1 VPELRLE
8 NSIVDERYQVDRCLS
23 HGSYAE
29 IFIARDLTRDGLQ
42 IIIKALN
49 AFLQG
54 TPEPDLERTL
64 IQNFQNEAIAL
75 DKVCHPNI
83 IQRLG
88 HGTASDLEQTPF
100 HYLVLEYMPGGDLLS
115 LCRNRPLGLGET
127 VSYFQQ
133 VSCALAYAHSRQVI
147 HRDVKPNNLLLSED
161 RRVVKIAD
169 FGVARIAT
177 SQSEEITRVGT
188 NLYAPPEHH
197 PDSQTSEL
205 RQSLTPSAD
214 VYSMAKTIFT
224 AMTGLSPREFIREPI
239 TSLPEGLT
247 RQPWGAGL
255 LTILNKATSSEV
267 ESRYQSVNE
276 FWDAFSGLAN
286 KEATAGAIEDDPEAT
301 VVRSRETGKSNS
313 YRVGGVA
320 AVALA
325 NGPERP
331 ADAGPAD
338 TTFATRSGRTDSPG
352 DSSASHLAAQRAER
366 ESVLRQAIPQPIFQP
381 QGAPALDGDRVRLQK
396 ARIVIPLPQP
406 IETSPDREKALPG
419 RPIEEM
425 PAAAAHRQAIGATP
439 GRIAEQSSVKSA
451 TVTPDAAGIERRAEA
466 TKAMTSSASLS
477 LLDRVRRNSRW
488 LAWVRRLFVICMV
501 LALAGFVAGVYLY
514 FANPDG
520 RSSVMDLF
528 HGASYKEGAIA
539 GAPNVYM
546 HSEPDGENV
555 AMLPAGSRI
564 RVLEERNN
572 WARIKVLR
580 WEGTPPADSP
590 DTGWVHRRFIKLD

>member
-29 IFIARDLTRDGLQ
+29 IFIARDLYQDGLQ

-83 IQRLG
+83 IRRLG

-115 LCRNRPLGLGET
+115 LCRNHPLGLEESL
-127 VSYFQQ
+127 SYFEQ
-133 VSCALAYAHSRQVI
+133 VSAALAYAHSRQVI
-147 HRDVKPNNLLLSED
+147 HRDVKPNNLLLSGD
-161 RRVVKIAD
+161 RRVAKIAD
-169 FGVARIAT
+169 FGVARIAA
-177 SQSEEITRVGT
+177 SQSDEITRVGT

-214 VYSMAKTIFT
+214 VYSLAKTIFT
-224 AMTGLSPREFIREPI
+224 AMTGLSPRHFIREPI
-239 TSLPEGLT
+239 SSLPDELT

-255 LTILNKATSSEV
+255 LAVLNKATSTGV
-267 ESRYQSVNE
+267 ESRYQSVGE
-276 FWDAFSGLAN
+276 FWDAFSGLA
-286 KEATAGAIEDDPEAT
+286 ATVRKSGAVGDDPEVT
-301 VVRSRETGKSNS
+301 VVRSREGGRSNL
-313 YRVGGVA
+313 YGAGGIA

-325 NGPERP
+325 TGGDKPVEAGSANGTDKQGLSGTTNRP
-331 ADAGPAD
+331 GHSAGSYEADRLSEQEG
-338 TTFATRSGRTDSPG
+338 G
-352 DSSASHLAAQRAER
+352 
-366 ESVLRQAIPQPIFQP
+366 LRQSIPKPIFHP
-381 QGAPALDGDRVRLQK
+381 QGTAAPAGDRMRPQK

-406 IETSPDREKALPG
+406 IEAGTDQTKAPPG
-419 RPIEEM
+419 RSIEEV
-425 PAAAAHRQAIGATP
+425 PKEIPHRQAVEATP
-439 GRIAEQSSVKSA
+439 GKGTEQSPARLSTA
-451 TVTPDAAGIERRAEA
+451 PDAAPVERRTEA
-466 TKAMTSSASLS
+466 MKSVASPAKLG
-477 LLDRVRRNSRW
+477 LLDRARHNTRW
-488 LAWVRRLFVICMV
+488 LDWVRRLFVICMV

-514 FANPDG
+514 FAKPDG
-520 RSSVMDLF
+520 SVMDVF
-528 HGASYKEGAIA
+528 NGASYRDGAIS
-539 GAPNVYM
+539 GAPNVNI
-546 HSEPDGENV
+546 HSEPDGENI
-555 AMLPAGSRI
+555 AALPAGSRI

-572 WARIKVLR
+572 WTRIKVLH

>member
-29 IFIARDLTRDGLQ
+29 IFIARDLCQDGLQ

-83 IQRLG
+83 IRRLG

-115 LCRNRPLGLGET
+115 LCRSHPLGLEQGI
-127 VSYFQQ
+127 SYFEQI
-133 VSCALAYAHSRQVI
+133 CGALAYAHSRQVI
-147 HRDVKPNNLLLSED
+147 HRDVKPNNLLLSGD
-161 RRVVKIAD
+161 RRIVKIAD
-169 FGVARIAT
+169 FGVARIAA
-177 SQSEEITRVGT
+177 SQSDEITRVGT

-214 VYSMAKTIFT
+214 VYSLAKTIFT
-224 AMTGLSPREFIREPI
+224 AMTGLSPRQFIREPI
-239 TSLPEGLT
+239 SSLPDELT

-255 LTILNKATSSEV
+255 LAILNKATSTEV
-267 ESRYQSVNE
+267 ESRYQSVGE
-276 FWDAFSGLAN
+276 FWDAFSGLA
-286 KEATAGAIEDDPEAT
+286 ATVRKAGAVGDDPEVT
-301 VVRSRETGKSNS
+301 VVRSRE
-313 YRVGGVA
+313 GGRSDLYSAGGIA

-325 NGPERP
+325 TGCYKPP
-331 ADAGPAD
+331 DAGSANGTDMPGLSG
-338 TTFATRSGRTDSPG
+338 TTDRPG
-352 DSSASHLAAQRAER
+352 DSAGSYEEDRLSEQEGG
-366 ESVLRQAIPQPIFQP
+366 LRQSIPQPVFHP
-381 QGAPALDGDRVRLQK
+381 QATAAPAGDRMRPQK

-406 IETSPDREKALPG
+406 IATGPDQAKAPLG
-419 RPIEEM
+419 RSIEEAQKEV
-425 PAAAAHRQAIGATP
+425 PHHQAVGVSP
-439 GRIAEQSSVKSA
+439 GKVSEQSLEQVSTMA
-451 TVTPDAAGIERRAEA
+451 PDAVPVERRAEA
-466 TKAMTSSASLS
+466 IKRTASPAKLG
-477 LLDRVRRNSRW
+477 LLDRARQNTRW
-488 LAWVRRLFVICMV
+488 LDWVRRLFVICMV

-520 RSSVMDLF
+520 HGVMDVF
-528 HGASYKEGAIA
+528 NGASYRDGAIS
-539 GAPNVYM
+539 GAPNVNI
-546 HSEPDGENV
+546 HSEPDGESI
-555 AMLPAGSRI
+555 AILPAGSRI

-572 WARIKVLR
+572 WTRIKVLH
-580 WEGTPPADSP
+580 WEGTPSAESP

>member
-1 VPELRLE
+1 MPTFRQRPRLREWVTGQELWRCLAATTTHCAGAPNQASREDEIRVPELRLE

-115 LCRNRPLGLGET
+115 LCRKRPLGIGET
-127 VSYFQQ
+127 ASYFKQ
-133 VSCALAYAHSRQVI
+133 VSSALAYAHSRQVI

-177 SQSEEITRVGT
+177 SQSDEITRVGT

-239 TSLPEGLT
+239 TSLPEGLA

-276 FWDAFSGLAN
+276 FWDAFSGLAS

-301 VVRSRETGKSNS
+301 VVRSREASRSHPHRGE
-313 YRVGGVA
+313 GVA

-325 NGPERP
+325 NGPEKP
-331 ADAGPAD
+331 ADAGPAG
-338 TTFATRSGRTDSPG
+338 TSFATRSGRTDSPG
-352 DSSASHLAAQRAER
+352 DSSASHLATQRPER
-366 ESVLRQAIPQPIFQP
+366 ESVLRQAIPQPIFHP
-381 QGAPALDGDRVRLQK
+381 QGAPALDGDRLRPQK

-406 IETSPDREKALPG
+406 IETSPSQQKALTQ
-419 RPIEEM
+419 PIDET
-425 PAAAAHRQAIGATP
+425 PAADAHRQGIGATP
-439 GRIAEQSSVKSA
+439 GIVAEQPLA
-451 TVTPDAAGIERRAEA
+451 QPGAAAPAAAAIERRPEA
-466 TKAMTSSASLS
+466 MKPATSPASLG
-477 LLDRVRRNSRW
+477 LLDRVRRNPHW
-488 LAWVRRLFVICMV
+488 LTWLRRLFVICMV

-520 RSSVMDLF
+520 
-528 HGASYKEGAIA
+528 HG
-539 GAPNVYM
+539 
-546 HSEPDGENV
+546 
-555 AMLPAGSRI
+555 
-564 RVLEERNN
+564 
-572 WARIKVLR
+572 
-580 WEGTPPADSP
+580 
-590 DTGWVHRRFIKLD
+590 

>member
-1 VPELRLE
+1 MPELRLE
-8 NSIVDERYQVDRCLS
+8 NSIVDDRYQVDRCLS

-29 IFIARDLTRDGLQ
+29 IFIARDLTQAGQQ

-83 IQRLG
+83 IRRLG

-115 LCRNRPLGLGET
+115 LCRNHPLGLEE
-127 VSYFQQ
+127 SLSHFEQ
-133 VSCALAYAHSRQVI
+133 VSAALAYAHSRQVI
-147 HRDVKPNNLLLSED
+147 HRDVKPNNLLLSGD

-169 FGVARIAT
+169 FGVARIAA
-177 SQSEEITRVGT
+177 SQSDEITRVGT

-214 VYSMAKTIFT
+214 VYSLAKTIFT
-224 AMTGLSPREFIREPI
+224 AMTGLSPRQFIREPI
-239 TSLPEGLT
+239 SSLPDELT
-247 RQPWGAGL
+247 RQPWGTGL
-255 LTILNKATSSEV
+255 LAILNKATSTEV
-267 ESRYQSVNE
+267 ESRYQSVGE
-276 FWDAFSGLAN
+276 FWDAFSGLA
-286 KEATAGAIEDDPEAT
+286 ATVRQAGAVGDDPEVT
-301 VVRSRETGKSNS
+301 VVRSREGGRSNLYS
-313 YRVGGVA
+313 AGGIA

-325 NGPERP
+325 TGGDKPV
-331 ADAGPAD
+331 DAGSANGTNSPGRAGTAD
-338 TTFATRSGRTDSPG
+338 RPG
-352 DSSASHLAAQRAER
+352 DSAGSYEAEQLT
-366 ESVLRQAIPQPIFQP
+366 EQEGERQPIPQPIFHP
-381 QGAPALDGDRVRLQK
+381 QGTAAPAGVRMRPQK

-406 IETSPDREKALPG
+406 IETSPDQGKAPLG
-419 RPIEEM
+419 RSIEEVQKEV
-425 PAAAAHRQAIGATP
+425 PHHQAVGATP
-439 GRIAEQSSVKSA
+439 QKVSEQSLAQLS
-451 TVTPDAAGIERRAEA
+451 TVAPDAAPLERRTEA
-466 TKAMTSSASLS
+466 VKRLTSPAKLG
-477 LLDRVRRNSRW
+477 LLDRARQNTVW
-488 LAWVRRLFVICMV
+488 LDWVRRLFVICMV

-520 RSSVMDLF
+520 HGVMDVF
-528 HGASYKEGAIA
+528 NGASYRDGAIS
-539 GAPNVYM
+539 GAPNVNI
-546 HSEPDGENV
+546 HSEPDGENI
-555 AMLPAGSRI
+555 AALPAGSRI

-572 WARIKVLR
+572 WTRIKVLH